1 VKKTEEI
8 IKPLIKRARVKE
20 GKITLPDVYEFLE
33 KCEDC
38 ELDDVLE
45 LLEEKGIKIEESSV
59 SSSAGREHRS
69 SLQIYMQE
77 IAQIDLLDAGEEIE
91 LSKKLHEARDEIYDL
106 CEEYGIEEEK
116 PKELVL
122 KSSNKDLIREMLR
135 SREITGNQLSGFMQ
149 RLNRHKKDYI
159 AAHSEMVRSNLR
171 LVVTIAKKYQH
182 CGLSFDDLINEGNM
196 GLMKAVDRYDYR
208 RGFRFS
214 TYAAWWIR
222 QSVLRAISNKART
235 IRLPVYMIDLVRK
248 WKSKRQQLQQQ
259 LGRQPHMMEVA
270 DELNIDYEKAVHIM
284 RHSQAPT
291 SLETPVGEND
301 DAELKDLIEA
311 STHSEAEHRLDE
323 QLMREKLWQAIEN
336 ELSEKERIV
345 FVYRYG
351 LKGKKEMTLEE
362 VGNILDLTRE
372 RIRQI
377 QRNALKKIKE
387 SSYGEE
393 LYDFLSELNI

>member
-1 VKKTEEI
+1 MSELEKTMQ
-8 IKPLIKRARVKE
+8 PLLKRARVKKGKLALDDIYDFLENSE
-20 GKITLPDVYEFLE
+20 GCELEEVLDFLE
-33 KCEDC
+33 KKNVEIDEDSN
-38 ELDDVLE
+38 LSGFARNH
-45 LLEEKGIKIEESSV
+45 K
-59 SSSAGREHRS
+59 S

-77 IAQIDLLDAGEEIE
+77 IARIDLLDATEEIE
-91 LSKKLHEARDEIYDL
+91 LSKKLHEARDEIYEL
-106 CEEYGIEEEK
+106 CDEYGVEAAEEK
-116 PKELVL
+116 ELIL
-122 KSSNKDLIREMLR
+122 KSSSKDLIRELLR
-135 SREITGNQLSGFMQ
+135 EHGITDNKLSGFMQ
-149 RLNRHKKDYI
+149 RLNRHKKHYVD
-159 AAHSEMVRSNLR
+159 AHSEMVRSNLR

-222 QSVLRAISNKART
+222 QAVLRAISNKART

-248 WKSKRQQLQQQ
+248 WKTKKRQLQQQ

-270 DELNIDYEKAVHIM
+270 DALNIDYEKAVHIM
-284 RHSQAPT
+284 RHSQAPA
-291 SLETPVGEND
+291 SLETPVGENA

-311 STHSEAEHRLDE
+311 SSETETEHRLDE
-323 QLMREKLWQAIEN
+323 QMMREKLWQAIDE
-336 ELSEKERIV
+336 ELTEKEKIV
-345 FVYRYG
+345 FTHRYG
-351 LKGKKEMTLEE
+351 LKGSGEMTLEE

-377 QRNALKKIKE
+377 QRQALEKIKK

-393 LYDFLSELNI
+393 LRDFLSDLNI

>member
-38 ELDDVLE
+38 ELDDVLD
-45 LLEEKGIKIEESSV
+45 LLEEKGIKIEESST
-59 SSSAGREHRS
+59 SSSPGREHRS

-77 IAQIDLLDAGEEIE
+77 IAQIDLLDATEEIE
-91 LSKKLHEARDEIYDL
+91 LSKNLHEARAEIYDL

-259 LGRQPHMMEVA
+259 LGREPHMMEVA

-284 RHSQAPT
+284 RHSQSPA

-311 STHSEAEHRLDE
+311 SAHSEAEHRLDE

-351 LKGKKEMTLEE
+351 LKGEKEMTLEE
-362 VGNILDLTRE
+362 VGDILDLTRE

-377 QRNALKKIKE
+377 QRNALEKIKE